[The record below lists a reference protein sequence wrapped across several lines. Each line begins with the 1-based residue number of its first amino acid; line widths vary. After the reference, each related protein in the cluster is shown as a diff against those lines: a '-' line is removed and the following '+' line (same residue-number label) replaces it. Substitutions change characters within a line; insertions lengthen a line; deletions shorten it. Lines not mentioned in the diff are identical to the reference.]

1 MIGLA
6 LFLEGNLPF
15 FFVLLCIWG
24 WFPSTSPPGGLNLE
38 GRFNEGFFALGV
50 WGAYIW
56 RGLCMEGLNFRIL
69 WYYRISLAFCA
80 CFFQYWSL
88 KLFLHRVGFLTR
100 ISAFQQVLNLYS
112 TFEQISVM
120 TGRNGFHLK

>member
-15 FFVLLCIWG
+15 FFVLLCIRG

-38 GRFNEGFFALGV
+38 GRFNGGLSALEI

-56 RGLCMEGLNFRIL
+56 RGLYMKGLNFRIL
-69 WYYRISLAFCA
+69 WYYKISLAFCA

-88 KLFLHRVGFLTR
+88 NFFLHRVGFLPR
-100 ISAFQQVLNLYS
+100 ISAFSAGIEFIFHLR
-112 TFEQISVM
+112 TDISNDWP
-120 TGRNGFHLK
+120 NGFHLK

>member
-24 WFPSTSPPGGLNLE
+24 WFPSISPPGGLNLE
-38 GRFNEGFFALGV
+38 GRFNGGLFALEI

-56 RGLCMEGLNFRIL
+56 RGLYMKGLNFRIL
-69 WYYRISLAFCA
+69 WYYKISLAFCA

-88 KLFLHRVGFLTR
+88 NLFLHRVGFLTR
-100 ISAFQQVLNLYS
+100 ISAFSAGIDFIFHLR
-112 TFEQISVM
+112 TDISNDWP
-120 TGRNGFHLK
+120 NGFHLK